1 MACAVG
7 APSFVAANNKV
18 VLTQNMG
25 ALRRVTLTPPLSSHC
40 FQTSRRLMMM
50 RSVFVAVFISSAAPL
65 CQVLAFVITPC
76 KSSYPSS
83 ITERFVSV
91 IEDAPDATNVE
102 SRIDDMERRRLKQS
116 LLSRFGG
123 DAPANTS
130 YSFDPILADP
140 MTKEPLRASFV
151 GPILSGGLTR
161 SGVRLSLT
169 SVTNADRIF
178 EGRTDTYI
186 NLLEPLSVID
196 GTDDEKSSTA
206 INPILSSL
214 LAFTPPP
221 LRSIIADATGSNL
234 DYIPMRDLFTS
245 PQVSF
250 AYERG
255 WRQGFAAAGFPGP
268 DKEFELANE
277 YFAPSIDRKRKEGNT
292 NKNDVLIDMSCATGL
307 FSRRFVKSKLY
318 SRVIA
323 CDYSDSMLTEARR
336 RIQADPEIASS
347 SSTTR
352 LDLVRCDVAKI
363 PMRSDSV
370 DAFHAGAAMHC
381 WPEIELSLKE
391 IYRVLVPGGRYFATT
406 FLSNYFAGVAGA
418 EKTANGGTD
427 VPVNVQAF
435 QYFPSEKYLRDLLID
450 AGFEEPNVNIEVLGR
465 ACVVMRC
472 EK

>member
-1 MACAVG
+1 MRRG
-7 APSFVAANNKV
+7 LFV
-18 VLTQNMG
+18 L
-25 ALRRVTLTPPLSSHC
+25 
-40 FQTSRRLMMM
+40 
-50 RSVFVAVFISSAAPL
+50 VFISSAAPFS
-65 CQVLAFVITPC
+65 QVLAFVTAPC
-76 KSSYPSS
+76 RTSTLSLT
-83 ITERFVSV
+83 TERFVSV
-91 IEDAPDATNVE
+91 IEDVTDIEDAPDSTIVE
-102 SRIDDMERRRLKQS
+102 SSIDDIERSRLKRS

-123 DAPANTS
+123 DGSQATTS
-130 YSFDPILADP
+130 YSFDPILVDP
-140 MTKEPLRASFV
+140 MTKEPLRAAVV
-151 GPILSGGLTR
+151 GPILSGGSKR

-169 SVTNADRIF
+169 SVSNSDRIF

-186 NLLEPLSVID
+186 NLLDPVTVID
-196 GTDDEKSSTA
+196 DTDDEKSTKS
-206 INPILSSL
+206 ISPILSSL
-214 LAFTPPP
+214 LAFAPPP

-277 YFAPSIDRKRKEGNT
+277 YFAPSIDRKRKEGKT

-307 FSRRFVKSKLY
+307 FSRRFAKSKLY

-336 RIQADPEIASS
+336 RIQADPEFASLS
-347 SSTTR
+347 TTTR
-352 LDLVRCDVAKI
+352 LDLIRCDVAKI
-363 PMRSDSV
+363 PIRSDSV

-381 WPEIELSLKE
+381 WPEIALSLKE

-418 EKTANGGTD
+418 EKTVNGGTD

-450 AGFEEPNVNIEVLGR
+450 AGFEESKVNIEVLGR

-472 EK
+472 EKRS

>member
-1 MACAVG
+1 
-7 APSFVAANNKV
+7 
-18 VLTQNMG
+18 
-25 ALRRVTLTPPLSSHC
+25 
-40 FQTSRRLMMM
+40 MMM
-50 RSVFVAVFISSAAPL
+50 RSVFVAAFISSAAPP
-65 CQVLAFVITPC
+65 CQVLAFVVTPS

-91 IEDAPDATNVE
+91 IEDTPDATNVE
-102 SRIDDMERRRLKQS
+102 SSMNDMERRRLKQS

-186 NLLEPLSVID
+186 NLLEPVGVID
-196 GTDDEKSSTA
+196 GTDDEKSSTS

-268 DKEFELANE
+268 DKEFEFANE

-292 NKNDVLIDMSCATGL
+292 NTNDVLIDMSCATGL

-406 FLSNYFAGVAGA
+406 FLSNYFAGVAGV
-418 EKTANGGTD
+418 EKATNGGTD

-435 QYFPSEKYLRDLLID
+435 QYFPSVKYLRDLLID
-450 AGFEEPNVNIEVLGR
+450 AGFEESKVNIEVLGR